1 LCLAT
6 LINGI
11 KKLGIMKIQFDTN
24 QFLKE
29 ISKSKSYFHTFINK
43 ENLAAGILRL
53 EPGEK
58 DTQGPHDSDEIY
70 YIIRG
75 NGFLNIDG
83 KDYSI
88 SEGMS
93 YYVAKNLEHK
103 FHGNKKELIV
113 LYFFGGPDS

>member
-1 LCLAT
+1 MPL
-6 LINGI
+6 
-11 KKLGIMKIQFDTN
+11 KIQFDTN
-24 QFLKE
+24 QFLKD
-29 ISKSKSYFHTFINK
+29 ISKSNSYFHTFINK
-43 ENLAAGILRL
+43 ENLAAGIILL
-53 EPGEK
+53 KPGEK
-58 DTQGPHDSDEIY
+58 DTQAPHDSDEIY

-75 NGFLNIDG
+75 DGFLNIDG

-103 FHGNKKELIV
+103 FHGNKKELVV

>member
-1 LCLAT
+1 MIT
-6 LINGI
+6 LINHVR
-11 KKLGIMKIQFDTN
+11 KQKLLKIQFDTN
-24 QFLKE
+24 QFLKD

-53 EPGEK
+53 EPGEE
-58 DTQGPHDSDEIY
+58 DTQVPHDSDEIY

-75 NGFLNIDG
+75 DGFLNISR

-93 YYVAKNLEHK
+93 YFVAKNLEHK
-103 FHGNKKELIV
+103 FHGNKKELVV